1 MPTFDQI
8 LTWAKDN
15 ELLLGLIASAAIGTM
30 PETLPQAKYIHQWL
44 WTWFHDAAKT
54 FLNFR
59 RGLSSP
65 LPADS
70 VETNDKNK
78 NGKKELP
85 QREASVVQKVKTTGH
100 RNLNGTE

>member
-8 LTWAKDN
+8 RAWAKDN

-30 PETLPQAKYIHQWL
+30 PEKLPHAKYLHQWL
-44 WTWFHDAAKT
+44 WTWFHDAAKS

-65 LPADS
+65 LPAEMTD
-70 VETNDKNK
+70 DKK
-78 NGKKELP
+78 EKAGKKELP
-85 QREASVVQKVKTTGH
+85 QRESSSAPKGKTE
-100 RNLNGTE
+100 RQQLNG